1 MKRITLKRIE
11 ASYGMKEELNTLRTN
26 IQFAGVDKKVLLG
39 TSCLS
44 GEGKSNT
51 LYRLALSLTELGKKV
66 LVIDADMRKS
76 VMVNIVEEGVVEQG
90 LSHYLSGQCNLAD
103 AVYGTNVRGL
113 HILFAGPVPP
123 NPTELLSSA
132 LFEETVK
139 SFREIYDYVLI
150 DAPPLGL
157 VVDASI
163 IAKVCDASVL
173 VIEANSIKYRFAQE
187 VKEKLEATGC
197 PILGVVLNKVE
208 RKKSGKYYGK
218 YYNKYYGEKYES

>member
-163 IAKVCDASVL
+163 IAKVCDAAVL

>member
-163 IAKVCDASVL
+163 IAKVCDAAVL
-173 VIEANSIKYRFAQE
+173 VIEANSIKYRFAQD